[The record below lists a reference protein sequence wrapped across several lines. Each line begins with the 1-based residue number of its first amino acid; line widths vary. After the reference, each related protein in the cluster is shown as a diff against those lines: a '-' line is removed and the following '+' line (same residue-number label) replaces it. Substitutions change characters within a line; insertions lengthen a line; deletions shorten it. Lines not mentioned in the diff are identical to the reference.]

1 MVEQTKVSKGI
12 FLEIWEEQNLGL
24 KIPDRIYYDPSRI
37 IQLNIF
43 YDKIFQGDF
52 LDDSEEGNEPMYE
65 ITKKR
70 DCMVF
75 SLSETNN
82 AGNALL

>member
-1 MVEQTKVSKGI
+1 MVEQLVGN
-12 FLEIWEEQNLGL
+12 FLEIWVKLNLSL
-24 KIPDRIYYDPSRI
+24 KIQDRLYYDLNRI
-37 IQLNIF
+37 IRLDIF
-43 YDKIFQGDF
+43 RTNFKGDF

-82 AGNALL
+82 AGNAL